1 MKIIHAPL
9 GERAPQGGLREA
21 RATGRGDGA
30 NVDQQLDSGGRELV
44 EELGGGLALV
54 ADGEERRRAQ
64 SNSSSR
70 KLLRRFL

>member
-9 GERAPQGGLREA
+9 GERASQGVLRKS
-21 RATGRGDGA
+21 RTTGRGDGA
-30 NVDQQLDSGGRELV
+30 NVDQQLDSGGGELV
-44 EELGGGLALV
+44 QELGGGLSLV
-54 ADGEERRRAQ
+54 ADREERRRAQ